1 MTRKRYVKLMM
12 ARGWSRN
19 QANQLAYLARK
30 DDPDMTLAVK
40 EAIASWFVQLANEEA
55 VDEGKVCV

>member
-12 ARGWSRN
+12 AHGWSRN

-30 DDPDMTLAVK
+30 DDPAMTIAVK
-40 EAIASWFVQLANEEA
+40 KAIVNCAAPHAEEDA
-55 VDEGKVCV
+55 EDEEYV